1 MREGVISMKKIYL
14 KKYDGRYEADIDI
27 TVSEWKSMLQNTD
40 IFNKESLDM
49 VINWYK
55 EVEHQAT
62 SKAIMEK
69 YHPELKSSPYNGIVN
84 GLATRIIKHLNR
96 FEVIGTQGQK
106 SKFVIPFEGWYEDY
120 NPSKRFVWKLR
131 DELAQALEEL
141 NLVEE
146 LEPVK
151 IYVPVKDRELDDH
164 DIIVKNLSSYLYRFR
179 LLLLVI

>member
-1 MREGVISMKKIYL
+1 MKIYL

-55 EVEHQAT
+55 DVEHQAT

-96 FEVIGTQGQK
+96 FEVINSRTK
-106 SKFVIPFEGWYEDY
+106 VKICYTFEGWYEDY
-120 NPSKRFVWKLR
+120 NHLR
-131 DELAQALEEL
+131 GLFGNYAM
-141 NLVEE
+141 N
-146 LEPVK
+146 
-151 IYVPVKDRELDDH
+151 
-164 DIIVKNLSSYLYRFR
+164 
-179 LLLLVI
+179 